1 MTDDK
6 KRCSACRELD
16 RYYVK
21 GDKQFN
27 KTDFGL
33 CTKKQMTVN
42 VKDCCGDF
50 VLGYIHRRRLG
61 RAKYYLNELLLQI
74 TALRCIIEE
83 HSDDKKKE

>member
-27 KTDFGL
+27 KTDYGW
-33 CTKKQMTVN
+33 CNKKQASVN
-42 VKDCCGDF
+42 VKDCCDDF
-50 VLGYIHRRRLG
+50 ALGYIHRG
-61 RAKYYLNELLLQI
+61 RFGRTKHYLNELLLQI
-74 TALRCIIEE
+74 TSLRCIIEE